1 MHRKKALTERSRAM
15 TKRPETMPETDAVE
29 LLVHQHEEIR
39 RLFQEVD
46 KKKGDQRAEAFE
58 RLCRL
63 LAVHETAEEEV
74 VHPVARRSLKNGGK
88 VIDAL
93 LEEEKEGKKMLQ
105 ALEKMGPSAQG
116 FDALFAEFRKAVL
129 EHAEHEERE
138 EFPELRTHSSQELR
152 VMSVAIKAA
161 EAIAPTHPHPGV
173 ETTTKNMLVGPFAAV
188 VDRTRDVVRK
198 AMGRDDG

>member
-1 MHRKKALTERSRAM
+1 M

-29 LLVHQHEEIR
+29 LLIHQHEEIR

-58 RLCRL
+58 QLCRL

-93 LEEEKEGKKMLQ
+93 LEEEKEGKTMLQ

-161 EAIAPTHPHPGV
+161 EATAPTHPHPGV
-173 ETTTKNMLVGPFAAV
+173 ETTTKHMLVGSFAAV
-188 VDRTRDVVRK
+188 ADRTRDVVRK
-198 AMGRDDG
+198 AMGRDHG